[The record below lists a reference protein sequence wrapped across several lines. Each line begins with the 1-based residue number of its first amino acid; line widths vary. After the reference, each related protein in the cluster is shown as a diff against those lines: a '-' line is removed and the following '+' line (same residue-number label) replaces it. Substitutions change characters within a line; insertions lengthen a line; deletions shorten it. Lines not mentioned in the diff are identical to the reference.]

1 MNQSKASR
9 ITSEPNFGF
18 IPNRPS
24 QSAFIASCTRLRHGS
39 TAAEQRRRTG
49 SKHHSG
55 RKSGNPSN
63 LIEPPTSTDSSRT
76 WQSRSLTGGRA
87 SGKPEEIFANHRSRR
102 PPQSHPRV
110 RTVLTTGHARR
121 PGADTEASRDLDA
134 GKKLSRNPRL
144 SDQHQAVSH
153 RPQNGIR
160 SFQVSS
166 RSPAL
171 TRACKPHRRS
181 CKRANTSHHSLQH
194 QLLLGA
200 LLFSSLSLFGQHAQA
215 SARRNAGAS
224 GKRFAR
230 SLPLRSSVN
239 AIAQETAVSADLAAR
254 ASLANRLP
262 GKSRCAPASSAKIR
276 VSSHSQQHRHSAASA
291 RWTSRARI
299 TQHRGNHHHHI

>member
-1 MNQSKASR
+1 MR
-9 ITSEPNFGF
+9 
-18 IPNRPS
+18 
-24 QSAFIASCTRLRHGS
+24 
-39 TAAEQRRRTG
+39 TA
-49 SKHHSG
+49 
-55 RKSGNPSN
+55 
-63 LIEPPTSTDSSRT
+63 
-76 WQSRSLTGGRA
+76 
-87 SGKPEEIFANHRSRR
+87 
-102 PPQSHPRV
+102 
-110 RTVLTTGHARR
+110 LTTGHARR

-153 RPQNGIR
+153 RPQNSIR

-166 RSPAL
+166 CSPAL

-200 LLFSSLSLFGQHAQA
+200 LFSLLLSLFGLRAQA

-230 SLPLRSSVN
+230 CLPLRSCVN

-262 GKSRCAPASSAKIR
+262 G
-276 VSSHSQQHRHSAASA
+276 
-291 RWTSRARI
+291 T
-299 TQHRGNHHHHI
+299 